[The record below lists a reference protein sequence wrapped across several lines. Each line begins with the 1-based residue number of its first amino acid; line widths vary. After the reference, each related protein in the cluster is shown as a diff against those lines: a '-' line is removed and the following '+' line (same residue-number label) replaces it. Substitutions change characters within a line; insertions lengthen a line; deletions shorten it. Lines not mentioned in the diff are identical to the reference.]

1 MGNHEIESD
10 GSLIK
15 NAFLLFDKMSELHKT
30 LPVAYAVFQVIRNSA
45 GNGASDAKYLYANER
60 FCNGL
65 GAPKEEVVGRLVTET
80 FAEDSM
86 ELLEYGYRA
95 AYFGEETHHT
105 TYSKALGHWME
116 FTIAATNI
124 EGCCIVVCTF
134 IDDSHLEKELLRR
147 NSTTDDAIV
156 RITRLLSGEGEYEDI
171 MNSVLREISH
181 VVHPSRLDILITDR
195 ITFDSKFEWCADGE
209 ESRKEVL
216 MGLSYEKYLTNWRK
230 YLNKDDVIQIDDV
243 EILKESEPE
252 GYRLLRE
259 LGINRFVWAP
269 FYDNKH
275 RLLGFLCADN
285 YELREEIDTLRLIQ
299 SISYFIGFRIRNHT
313 LVEFLDYRGNH
324 DELTGLKNRR
334 VFGETL
340 KVLSQIKEYYGLFY
354 VDLNLFKL
362 ANDNYGHHVGNE
374 VLRETAKR
382 LSSVSDFEVYRL
394 GGDEFAILVDEEI
407 PESEYEQI
415 LDDINRAF
423 EKPIL
428 ETKEYSITISASAG
442 FAIAPNDSD
451 NPNEL
456 RKIADQRMYER
467 KKIMHEE
474 IENSEN
480 R

>member
-1 MGNHEIESD
+1 MNNNIEPD
-10 GSLIK
+10 ESLIK
-15 NAFLLFDKMSELHKT
+15 NAFLLFDKMSELHKN
-30 LPVAYAVFQVIRNSA
+30 LPVAYAVFQVLKNSA
-45 GNGASDAKYLYANER
+45 GDGAVDAKYLYANER
-60 FCNGL
+60 FCVGL
-65 GAPKEEVVGRLVTET
+65 GRSKDELVGKLVTET
-80 FAEDSM
+80 FDEDIE
-86 ELLEYGYRA
+86 ELMGYGYRA
-95 AYFGEETHHT
+95 AYFSEETHYT
-105 TYSKALGHWME
+105 TYSKVLGHWME

-124 EGCCIVVCTF
+124 EGCCIAVCTF

-156 RITRLLSGEGEYEDI
+156 RITRLLSREGDYEDI
-171 MNSVLREISH
+171 MNSVLKEISH
-181 VVHPSRLDILITDR
+181 VVHPSRMNILITDR
-195 ITFDSKFEWCADGE
+195 VTVDSQFVWYAEEE
-209 ESRKEVL
+209 ESHKDL
-216 MGLSYEKYLTNWRK
+216 LKGLSYEKYLANWRK
-230 YLNKDDVIQIDDV
+230 YLNEDEVIRIDDV
-243 EILKESEPE
+243 EMLKDSEPE
-252 GYRLLRE
+252 GYRILKE
-259 LGINRFVWAP
+259 LGIYRFVWAP

-275 RLLGFLCADN
+275 RILGFLCADN
-285 YELREEIDTLRLIQ
+285 YELSEEIDTLRLIQ

-340 KVLSQIKEYYGLFY
+340 KVLSQVREHYGLFY
-354 VDLNLFKL
+354 VDLNLFKN

-374 VLRETAKR
+374 VLCETAER

-407 PESEYEQI
+407 PKSEYEQI
-415 LDDINRAF
+415 MDNINEAF

-428 ETKEYSITISASAG
+428 ETDEYSIKISASAG
-442 FAIAPNDSD
+442 FAIAPYDSD

-474 IENSEN
+474 LKK
-480 R
+480 